1 MSENTGD
8 KININKNSVGIGVGV
23 NEGEIEN
30 SKIAHT
36 INENNQIFNSVFNYS
51 DTGTKGLPRKGEPAE
66 FPNNLNKLRTGAV
79 KFVGRDGDLKTLHNQ
94 LQENKRV
101 SIAAVV
107 TGMAGVGKTELA
119 LQYALLS
126 KKELT
131 YPGGICWIGVRER
144 SVVEQLL
151 DFAQTQLGLFPAEDW
166 TLEQQLDYCW
176 SNWQPAGDVL
186 IILDDVDKYEEIE
199 RYLPPQEKRFKL
211 LITTRRYWL
220 SESFENLRLEVLDEG
235 AALELLEALIGESRV
250 VEQKEAAKQLCQ
262 WLGYLPLGL
271 ELVGRFLKRRSGWKL
286 ARMIQELEKQALD
299 LPALQKASGE
309 MAATRGVETALE
321 LSWREL
327 DERGKYL
334 GCFLSMFAL
343 APIPWNLVEQCLP
356 IGESQ
361 EERIIQKW
369 FPTFLRLWSLLVSQK
384 KANLQESGTWENLR
398 ENSLLDLNLIQQTA
412 EKTYQLHQLVRR
424 YFRGKLEN
432 IEQVEELRYQFCR
445 GMVVEAK
452 KIPQTLVKAEIE
464 KLSLSIP
471 HLAETA
477 TEMQQ
482 WVEDKD
488 SIWPFVSLGRFYQ
501 GQGLYELAEPWY
513 QQCLDMTRNRFG
525 LEHLTVATSLNNLA
539 SLYLSGLA
547 QIHLEN
553 AICRSEWHSPSV
565 NIASLRQ
572 SYLSQGQHIEAES
585 LLLQALEMRKQ
596 LLGTEH
602 PDVAT
607 SLNNLA
613 ELYRCQ
619 GQYKEAEPL
628 LLEALE
634 MRKQLLDSP
643 HPDIATSLNNL
654 GELYRSQGRYKQAE
668 PLYQEALEMTKR
680 LLGAEH
686 PDIVTSL
693 NNLAEFY
700 RYQGRYKQAEPLSIE
715 ALEMTKRLLGAEHPD
730 VITSLNNLANLYCS
744 QGQYKEAEPLSIE
757 ALEMTKRLL
766 GAEHPDVATSL
777 NNLAN
782 LYCSQGQY
790 TEAESLLLQ
799 ALEMTKRLLGAEH
812 PDVATSLNNLAN
824 LYCSQGQ
831 YTEAESLL
839 LEALEMTKRLL
850 GAEHPDVATILNS
863 LANLYSFQG
872 QYAEAESLY
881 QQALDMRKQLL
892 GAEHSDVATS
902 LNNLALFYKSQQR
915 YKEAEPLFVQALKMR
930 KQLLGSSHPD
940 VASSL
945 NSLASFYKSQGRYK
959 EAEPLYKQALEMY
972 KQLLGAEHPDVA
984 TSLNNL
990 ALFYKSQQ
998 RYREAEPLFI
1008 EALEMTKQLLGE
1020 EHPNTQ
1026 AVQENYLYFLLQVL
1040 REKKQEGLSDERSWK
1055 IISDIE
1061 SSGVRSQESGV
1072 RRNGKMRGWGDGVQ

>member
-8 KININKNSVGIGVGV
+8 KININKNSVGIGAGV
-23 NEGEIEN
+23 NEGNINN
-30 SKIAHT
+30 SKLPHI
-36 INENNQIFNSVFNYS
+36 INENNQIFNGVFNYS

-66 FPNNLNKLRTGAV
+66 FPNNLNKLSTGAV
-79 KFVGRDGDLKTLHNQ
+79 KFVGRDGDLKILHDQ
-94 LQENKRV
+94 LQEKERA

-107 TGMAGVGKTELA
+107 TGIAGVGKTELA

-126 KKELT
+126 KEKLT

-151 DFAQTQLGLFPAEDW
+151 EFAQTQLGLFPAEDW

-199 RYLPPQEKRFKL
+199 SYLPPQSQRFKL
-211 LITTRRYWL
+211 LITTRKDSL
-220 SESFENLRLEVLDEG
+220 LGLLENLCLEVLDEG
-235 AALELLEALIGESRV
+235 AALELLETLIDESRV
-250 VEQKEAAKQLCQ
+250 TEQKEEAKQLCK

-271 ELVGRFLKRRSGWKL
+271 ELVGRFLKRRPGWRL
-286 ARMIQELEKQALD
+286 AIMIQELEKQALD
-299 LPALQKASGE
+299 LPALQKPSGE
-309 MAATRGVETALE
+309 MTATRGVETVLE
-321 LSWREL
+321 LSWQKL
-327 DERGKYL
+327 DKRGKYL
-334 GCFLSMFAL
+334 GCLLSMFAS
-343 APIPWNLVEQCLP
+343 APIPWSLVEQCLP
-356 IGESQ
+356 TGDSQ
-361 EERIIQKW
+361 EEGIMQKW
-369 FPTFLRLWSLLVSQK
+369 FPTFSRLWSLLVSQK
-384 KANLQESGTWENLR
+384 KANLQESSTWENVR

-412 EKTYQLHQLVRR
+412 EETYQLHQLVRR
-424 YFRGKLEN
+424 YFRGKLEKM
-432 IEQVEELRYQFCR
+432 EEVEELRSQFCR
-445 GMVVEAK
+445 VMVVEAK
-452 KIPQTLVKAEIE
+452 KVPEIPVKAEIE
-464 KLSLSIP
+464 KLALSIP

-488 SIWPFVSLGRFYQ
+488 LIWPFLSLGRFYQ

-513 QQCLDMTRNRFG
+513 KQCLDITRSRLG
-525 LEHLTVATSLNNLA
+525 VEHLNVATSLNNLA
-539 SLYLSGLA
+539 SL
-547 QIHLEN
+547 H
-553 AICRSEWHSPSV
+553 
-565 NIASLRQ
+565 
-572 SYLSQGQHIEAES
+572 LSQGRYIEAELLYQEALEMRRQLLDSSHPDVVTS
-585 LLLQALEMRKQ
+585 LNNLANLYSFQGQYEEAEPLYQEALEMRKQ
-596 LLGTEH
+596 LLDSSH
-602 PDVAT
+602 PDVVSSLNNLAELYRCQGRYKQAEPLYQEALEMRKQLLDSSHPDVVT

-619 GQYKEAEPL
+619 GQ
-628 LLEALE
+628 
-634 MRKQLLDSP
+634 
-643 HPDIATSLNNL
+643 
-654 GELYRSQGRYKQAE
+654 YKQAE

-686 PDIVTSL
+686 PDVVTSL
-693 NNLAEFY
+693 NNLASLHLS
-700 RYQGRYKQAEPLSIE
+700 QGQYKQAEPLYQE
-715 ALEMTKRLLGAEHPD
+715 ALEMTKR
-730 VITSLNNLANLYCS
+730 S
-744 QGQYKEAEPLSIE
+744 
-757 ALEMTKRLL
+757 L

-777 NNLAN
+777 NNLAE
-782 LYCSQGQY
+782 LYRCQGRY
-790 TEAESLLLQ
+790 KEAESLYQ
-799 ALEMTKRLLGAEH
+799 EALEMTKRSLGAEH
-812 PDVATSLNNLAN
+812 PSIATILNNLAN
-824 LYCSQGQ
+824 LYCDRGQ

-839 LEALEMTKRLL
+839 LEALGMTKRLL

-872 QYAEAESLY
+872 QYTEAESLY
-881 QQALDMRKQLL
+881 QEALKMRKRLL
-892 GAEHSDVATS
+892 GAEHPSIATS
-902 LNNLALFYKSQQR
+902 LNNLALFYKSQRR

-940 VASSL
+940 VATSL
-945 NSLASFYKSQGRYK
+945 NSLASFYKSQERYK

-990 ALFYKSQQ
+990 ALFYKSQE

-1020 EHPNTQ
+1020 EHPNTK

-1040 REKKQEGLSDERSWK
+1040 RENRQEGLSDERSWK

-1061 SSGVRSQESGV
+1061 EWGDEDMKR
-1072 RRNGKMRGWGDGVQ
+1072 WGDGEMGK